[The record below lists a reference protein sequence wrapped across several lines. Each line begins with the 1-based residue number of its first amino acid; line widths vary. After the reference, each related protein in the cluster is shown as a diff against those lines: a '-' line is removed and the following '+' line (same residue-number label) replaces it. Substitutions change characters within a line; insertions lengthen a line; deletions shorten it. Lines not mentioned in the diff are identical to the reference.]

1 MRKIK
6 TILGFCAAAVLLFA
20 ACEEIESSDLTLDLT
35 KKATVRAYLYAQ
47 LDQTIQG
54 LEFAPNGTKV
64 IVSIPNSAFNS
75 TASGNWVDT
84 ATITN
89 GLVQITVP
97 ATNAG
102 VTVTFTPAEFT
113 YEQVQAFGS
122 NSATILK
129 LYKST
134 TPGSLT
140 TVKPGQIRT
149 HEINYDDISAFD
161 NFVEK
166 VDLKFEAR
174 ANVDE
179 NVADEYV
186 PASTTVNVYTS
197 TWSTTATV
205 GAAGRFDVSVPKG
218 ETISFRFEANKAL
231 IGPPAAIKK
240 YKYTTTFA
248 APSNSTPVVQ
258 ALDFGNGVIWE

>member
-6 TILGFCAAAVLLFA
+6 TILGLCAAAVLLFA
-20 ACEEIESSDLTLDLT
+20 GCEEIESTNLTLDLT
-35 KKATVRAYLYAQ
+35 KKATVKAYVYAQ

-64 IVSIPNSAFNS
+64 IVSIPNSSFNS
-75 TASGNWVDT
+75 SASGNWVDT
-84 ATITN
+84 ATVTN
-89 GLVQITVP
+89 GLISISVP

-102 VTVTFTPAEFT
+102 VTVSFTPAEFT
-113 YEQVQAFGS
+113 YNQIQAFGS
-122 NSATILK
+122 NSATISK

-134 TPGSLT
+134 TPGSLS

-149 HEINYDDISAFD
+149 HEINYDDMSSFD
-161 NFVEK
+161 NFIEK
-166 VDLKFEAR
+166 VDLEFEAR

-179 NVADEYV
+179 NVVDEFV
-186 PASTTVNVYTS
+186 PASTIVNVYTS
-197 TWSTTATV
+197 TWATTATV

-231 IGPPAAIKK
+231 VGPPAAIKK
-240 YKYTTTFA
+240 HRYTTTFS

-258 ALDFGNGVIWE
+258 SLDFGDGVIWE

>member
-20 ACEEIESSDLTLDLT
+20 ACEEVESTDLTLDLT
-35 KKATVRAYLYAQ
+35 KKATVRAYVYAQ

-54 LEFAPNGTKV
+54 LEFAPNGTKI

-75 TASGNWVDT
+75 SASGNWVDT

-134 TPGSLT
+134 TPGSLS
-140 TVKPGQIRT
+140 TVKPSQIRT
-149 HEINYDDISAFD
+149 HEINYDDITAFD

-166 VDLKFEAR
+166 VDLKFEGYAD
-174 ANVDE
+174 VDE
-179 NVADEYV
+179 NVAGEFI
-186 PASTTVNVYTS
+186 PASTLINVYTS
-197 TWSTTATV
+197 TWSTTVTV
-205 GAAGRFDVSVPKG
+205 GAAGRFDVSVPKS
-218 ETISFRFEANKAL
+218 EIIYFQFEANKAL
-231 IGPPAAIKK
+231 VGPPAEVKK
-240 YKYTTTFA
+240 YKYTSA
-248 APSNSTPVVQ
+248 YVAPSASTPVVQ
-258 ALDFGNGVIWE
+258 TLGFTDEVWE